1 MGVKFFHT
9 KETQLIATGDW
20 NQVIPL
26 KALKSVVELEF
37 TKETLK

>member
-9 KETQLIATGDW
+9 KEAQLIATGDW
-20 NQVIPL
+20 NRSIPL
-26 KALKSVVELEF
+26 QALKSVAELEF